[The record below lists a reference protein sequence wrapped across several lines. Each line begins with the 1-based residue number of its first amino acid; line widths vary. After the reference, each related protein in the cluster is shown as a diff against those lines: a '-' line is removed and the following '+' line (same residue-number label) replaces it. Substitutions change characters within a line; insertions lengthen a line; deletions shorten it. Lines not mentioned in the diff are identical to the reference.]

1 MFHCLTVFVDVCFI
15 SSLQYKCQSLVL
27 TKRMSE
33 PGFSM
38 SEGKVFV
45 IKGFIFDSLKLNQIN
60 HCWSFFRTYLYE
72 SIVIF
77 FASASDPFGTV

>member
-1 MFHCLTVFVDVCFI
+1 
-15 SSLQYKCQSLVL
+15 
-27 TKRMSE
+27 MSE

-60 HCWSFFRTYLYE
+60 HCWFFFRTYLYE

-77 FASASDPFGTV
+77 FASTSDAFGTV